1 MINDSLSY
9 KIFRVCNTIFM
20 LFMIVI
26 TLYPM
31 LYVVFASLSDSTELM
46 AHEGLL
52 TTPLK
57 TNINAYKMVFQNKM
71 ILTGYANT
79 LYILVVGLIINM
91 ALTVTAAFVLSRK
104 ELPGVNIMAMFMVFT
119 MYFSGGLIPC
129 YLNVRELGLYDT
141 YWAIILVSAMS
152 AYNVIITRTAFF
164 GIPKSLEESAR
175 LDGAG
180 YMTVLIKIFLPLTKP
195 TLMVIVLYYAVAH
208 WNAWFNAMI
217 YLQDRAKYPL
227 QLVLREILIQ
237 SNTENMTFDVAG
249 SELGSVAESV
259 KYAVIVVSTLPILL
273 VYPFLQKYFV
283 KGVMVGAVKG

>member
-31 LYVVFASLSDSTELM
+31 LYVVFASLSESKELM
-46 AHEGLL
+46 AHNGILL
-52 TTPLK
+52 TPLK

-79 LYILVVGLIINM
+79 LYILIVGLVINM
-91 ALTVTAAFVLSRK
+91 ALTVTAAFVLSRN
-104 ELPGVNIMAMFMVFT
+104 ELPGVKYMTIFMVFT

-129 YLNVRELGLYDT
+129 YLNVRELGLYDSH
-141 YWAIILVSAMS
+141 WALILVSAMS
-152 AYNVIITRTAFF
+152 AYNVIITRTAFW

-208 WNAWFNAMI
+208 WNSWFQAMI

-237 SNTENMTFDVAG
+237 SNTETMTFDVAG

-259 KYAVIVVSTLPILL
+259 KYAVIVVSTLPILM

>member
-1 MINDSLSY
+1 MVGSSLSY
-9 KIFRVCNTIFM
+9 KIFKIFNTIFM

-46 AHEGLL
+46 AHNGLL
-52 TTPLK
+52 VTPLK
-57 TNINAYKMVFQNKM
+57 TNINAYKLVLENKM
-71 ILTGYANT
+71 IFTGYANT
-79 LYILVVGLIINM
+79 LYILIVGLIINM

-104 ELPGVNIMAMFMVFT
+104 ELPGVRIMTFFMVFT
-119 MYFSGGLIPC
+119 MYFSGGLIPN
-129 YLNVRELGLYDT
+129 YLNVRELGLYDSC
-141 YWAIILVSAMS
+141 WAIILVSAMS

-164 GIPKSLEESAR
+164 SIPKSLEESAR

-180 YMTVLIKIFLPLTKP
+180 YMTVLLKIYLPLAKP

-208 WNAWFNAMI
+208 WNAWFNALI
-217 YLQDRAKYPL
+217 YLQDRGKYPL

-259 KYAVIVVSTLPILL
+259 KYAVIVVSTLPILM